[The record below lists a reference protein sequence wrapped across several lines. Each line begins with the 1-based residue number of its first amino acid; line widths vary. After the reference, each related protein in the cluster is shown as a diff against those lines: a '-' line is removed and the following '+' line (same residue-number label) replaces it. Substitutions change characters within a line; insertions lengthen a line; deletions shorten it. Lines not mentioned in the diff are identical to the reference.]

1 MKVESGKLNIESRN
15 SACAGLCPQLSTLN
29 PQLFLDTDTPYALC
43 GRPQLV
49 GEKKNPFAGFSLLEV
64 MIAMA
69 VFFIVVFAILGI
81 VVQSLG
87 AARAL
92 QQQQADCG
100 IVASYFSLSNTLEE
114 GVYSGNLDDVVPGYA
129 YEAEVPEPP
138 GSNGLYLVNIRVF
151 RTDAKKG
158 QVGETLQ
165 MLKFTGQR
173 SKKSGG
179 GAFK

>member
-1 MKVESGKLNIESRN
+1 VNEKRKAGHAAL
-15 SACAGLCPQLSTLN
+15 SAPSMSPIDGRRGEDAPPCP
-29 PQLFLDTDTPYALC
+29 DYDAPYALC
-43 GRPQLV
+43 GRPECAT
-49 GEKKNPFAGFSLLEV
+49 GKKNPFAGFSLLEV

-92 QQQQADCG
+92 QQQHADCG
-100 IVASYFSLSNTLEE
+100 MVASFWSLSNIVEE
-114 GVYSGNLDDVVPGYA
+114 GSYSGDLDDIVPGYA
-129 YEAEVPEPP
+129 WEAEVPEPP
-138 GSNGLYLVNIRVF
+138 GSNGLYLINIRVF

-158 QVGETLQ
+158 QVGETLS

-173 SKKSGG
+173 SKKPG
-179 GAFK
+179 GAR

>member
-1 MKVESGKLNIESRN
+1 MSPIDGRRGE
-15 SACAGLCPQLSTLN
+15 
-29 PQLFLDTDTPYALC
+29 DTAPYPDYDAPYALC
-43 GRPQLV
+43 GRPERPT
-49 GEKKNPFAGFSLLEV
+49 GTKNPLAGFSLLEV

-100 IVASYFSLSNTLEE
+100 IVASFWSLSNNVEE
-114 GVYSGNLDDVVPGYA
+114 GFYSGDLDEIVPGYA
-129 YEAEVPEPP
+129 WEAEVPEPP
-138 GSNGLYLVNIRVF
+138 GSNGLYLINIRVF

-158 QVGETLQ
+158 QVAESLS

-179 GAFK
+179 APFK